1 MPDLSTSKFHT
12 QGYTIAATAADAS
25 ATVVYTC
32 PNNFGAICR
41 YLHLSNSS
49 NSTENAYVQFY
60 HADDGEYH
68 YIANGLSMSGH
79 SVASLVDGGY
89 FNLHAGD
96 KILVYGDTT
105 NILDVMVSCEEY
117 FNPTHGT

>member
-1 MPDLSTSKFHT
+1 
-12 QGYTIAATAADAS
+12 
-25 ATVVYTC
+25 
-32 PNNFGAICR
+32 
-41 YLHLSNSS
+41 
-49 NSTENAYVQFY
+49 
-60 HADDGEYH
+60 
-68 YIANGLSMSGH
+68 MSGH